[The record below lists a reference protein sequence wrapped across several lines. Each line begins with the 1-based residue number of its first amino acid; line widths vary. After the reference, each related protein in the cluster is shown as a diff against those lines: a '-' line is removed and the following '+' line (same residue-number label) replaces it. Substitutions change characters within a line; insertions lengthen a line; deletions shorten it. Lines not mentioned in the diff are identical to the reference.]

1 MPAKKKL
8 PWRAIVTSSE
18 EQVGRINRQE
28 ARKIFQE
35 LRELREARKALARQR
50 ARSGGVDREP

>member
-1 MPAKKKL
+1 MPAKKRL
-8 PWRAIVTSSE
+8 PWPTIVTSSE

-35 LRELREARKALARQR
+35 LRELREARKALARKQG
-50 ARSGGVDREP
+50 RSVGRSPEP

>member
-35 LRELREARKALARQR
+35 LREQREARKALARKQ
-50 ARSGGVDREP
+50 ARSGGVAREP